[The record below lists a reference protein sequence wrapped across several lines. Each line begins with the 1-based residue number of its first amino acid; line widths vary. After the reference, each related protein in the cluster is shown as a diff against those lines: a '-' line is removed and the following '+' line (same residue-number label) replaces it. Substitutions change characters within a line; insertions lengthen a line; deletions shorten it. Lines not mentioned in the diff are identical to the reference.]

1 MAKRYRRF
9 ILAAL
14 LVLMTMLLTGCGG
27 GGGSEQQV
35 VATTEEFAYVLNSTG
50 EYARLVRYN
59 GTNEAVV
66 IPDTLG
72 GKPVQEI
79 GQYAFMDAAHVT
91 SISIPATVKKI
102 EDLSFHALPNLA
114 AITVAEESISYA
126 AVDNVLYHKK
136 MGTVYCYPQ
145 GKTGDTFTL
154 PETVKTINSKAFY
167 NSQLKEI
174 VFSKSV
180 TKVQSGAFAE
190 SKNLQTVVFSDKT
203 SQLYEDAFR
212 NCTSL
217 INVQFP
223 ANLTSIGSNC
233 FAGCTSLTEIVVP
246 SKVGTLEYGA
256 FAGCTALKS
265 VVVEGKSIQRIGE
278 DTFSGDKAL
287 ESVTYASE
295 LMGIADRAFK
305 DCSSLK
311 SITLTEKL
319 SALGMEAFAGCTA
332 LADVYLP
339 MTVSQVGAN
348 AFEGTAYLA
357 AKEGDFVIDGNGV
370 LLTYRGSETDVTIP
384 EGVLNISSL
393 NKNVVS
399 VTAPEGVTSVSDG
412 AFRDCAALTSIKL
425 PASVTSLGISAFENC
440 VSLTTFTVPAGLSR
454 MGDHCFANCTSME
467 AYTVA
472 EGNVNYYADQGV
484 LYDKIRK
491 WLMWYPCNSAMTTY
505 TLAYG
510 PVKLGEGAVRGA
522 KNLEVFDASA
532 CEEMVSFADYA
543 FADCP
548 KLKSVK
554 TTQAFS
560 GLGVSVFENCT
571 SLSDFEMKYTMTNI
585 GDYCFK
591 NCTALTSM
599 TLEDPVNKIGIGA
612 FSGTTCKVKVV
623 ANSFAEEY
631 CKAFGLTYSK

>member
-1 MAKRYRRF
+1 MAKQYRRLF
-9 ILAAL
+9 LITL

-27 GGGSEQQV
+27 GGEQAV
-35 VATTEEFAYVLNSTG
+35 VATNEEFAYVLNNTG

-79 GQYAFMDAAHVT
+79 GQYAFLDAAHVT
-91 SISIPATVKKI
+91 SISIPAAVKKI
-102 EDLSFHALPNLA
+102 EDLSFHTLPKLA
-114 AITVAEESISYA
+114 AITVAEENISYA

-154 PETVKTINSKAFY
+154 PETVKTINGKAFY
-167 NSQLKEI
+167 NCQLKEI
-174 VFSKSV
+174 TLPSKV
-180 TKVQSGAFAE
+180 TKVQAGAFAE
-190 SKNLQTVVFSDKT
+190 SKNLHTVVFSDKT

-212 NCTSL
+212 NCTAL
-217 INVQFP
+217 TNVQLP
-223 ANLTSIGSNC
+223 ANLTSIGPNC

-256 FAGCTALKS
+256 FAGCTSLKS
-265 VVVEGKSIQRIGE
+265 VVVEGKGIQRIGE
-278 DTFSGDKAL
+278 DTFNGDVAL
-287 ESVTYASE
+287 ESVTYAAE

-305 DCSSLK
+305 GCTALK
-311 SITLTEKL
+311 SISLTEKL
-319 SALGMEAFAGCTA
+319 TVLGMEAFAGCTA
-332 LADVYLP
+332 LADVILP
-339 MTVSQVGAN
+339 QSVSLVGAN

-370 LLTYRGSETDVTIP
+370 LLTYRGTETSVTIP

-399 VTAPEGVTSVSDG
+399 VTAPEGVVSVSDG
-412 AFRDCAALTSIKL
+412 AFKDCAALTEINL
-425 PASVTSLGISAFENC
+425 PASVTSLGVSAFENC
-440 VSLTTFTVPAGLSR
+440 VGLKIFTVPAGLSR
-454 MGDHCFANCTSME
+454 MGDHCFAGCSNME
-467 AYTVA
+467 AYQVA

-491 WLMWYPCNSAMTTY
+491 WLMWYPSNSAMTTY

-510 PVKLGEGAVRGA
+510 PTRLGEGAVRGA

-532 CEEMVSFADYA
+532 AEEMVIFADYA

-560 GLGVSVFENCT
+560 NLGNHVFENCT

-585 GDYCFK
+585 GEAAFK
-591 NCTALTSM
+591 NCTALTQL
-599 TLEDPVNKIGIGA
+599 TLEDPITKIGQDA
-612 FSGTTCKVKVV
+612 FAGTTCTMKVT

-631 CKAFGLTYSK
+631 CKAFGLNYSK